1 MVLLFSELNE
11 ASPSLASLS
20 DLVNFSTKFYNSEVM
35 IFVSLGPYMFATRIL
50 FKEVSVFN
58 FWSLEN

>member
-20 DLVNFSTKFYNSEVM
+20 DLVNFSTKFYNLYLDYY
-35 IFVSLGPYMFATRIL
+35 SLISITEQLIEIHIL
-50 FKEVSVFN
+50 SFK
-58 FWSLEN
+58 L